1 LECIK
6 AVRGAGARTVREIAS
21 RCNTSPATVS
31 RYMKILRLSGQVEV
45 WVRVGRAEGFREVY
59 RALGRGYV
67 DIVRVVAEGAGG
79 L

>member
-45 WVRVGRAEGFREVY
+45 GGGVLAVLRGFVRFIG
-59 RALGRGYV
+59 LS
-67 DIVRVVAEGAGG
+67 AGG
-79 L
+79 MLIL